1 MSKESDESFERNKI
15 IVNDLIDVHEGDST
29 LVVTDVV
36 MQMSLL
42 LNTMNN
48 KDAARLLASYAIEG
62 IEAIAD
68 DL

>member
-1 MSKESDESFERNKI
+1 MNKEAIESFARTKI
-15 IVNDLIDVHEGDST
+15 IVNDLIDVHQGDTT

-42 LNTMNN
+42 LNTMKN
-48 KDAARLLASYAIEG
+48 KDAARLLATYAIEG

-68 DL
+68 RL

>member
-1 MSKESDESFERNKI
+1 MNIDAIESFERNKI
-15 IVNDLIDVHEGDST
+15 IVNDLIDVHEGDTT
-29 LVVTDVV
+29 LVVTDIV